1 MNYKQR
7 AVRIGGG
14 LLVASSLGLV
24 PVTALANH
32 HEAAPMA
39 AHAGQAGTA
48 GASHGPAAMKAPAAP
63 GMAGHDGMDDHAG
76 PAAHRMAAHAAPMA
90 EHRPMAKKPVD
101 VKKDSGKVEGGAG
114 ASDNDGGTIAGDDAP
129 AAHAHGD
136 NQGGG
141 IH

>member
-39 AHAGQAGTA
+39 AHAGQAGVA

-63 GMAGHDGMDDHAG
+63 GMAGHEGMDDHAG
-76 PAAHRMAAHAAPMA
+76 PAAHKMAADAAPMA
-90 EHRPMAKKPVD
+90 HGHMAKKPMD
-101 VKKDSGKVEGGAG
+101 VKKDTGKVEGGAG
-114 ASDNDGGTIAGDDAP
+114 ASDNDGGTIAGDDTSE
-129 AAHAHGD
+129 HAHGD